1 MSEKNYVVNVKTG
14 VGTIITVRGD
24 SPAELAD
31 NINGMVANGLNG
43 HVSALEELFHG
54 APTMNSAVATVQAA
68 FPGAQVI
75 SETPRVAPSAPAPQ
89 ASAGGSPVCKHG
101 PMQWV
106 DGAKFGKSWKGYF
119 CPQPKDAVDKC
130 APQFQKG

>member
-1 MSEKNYVVNVKTG
+1 MTEKNYVLNVKTP

-24 SPAELAD
+24 SAQELNH
-31 NINGMVANGLNG
+31 NIGQFVDLGLDAAVHILEGVVLGTAPSNPVA
-43 HVSALEELFHG
+43 V
-54 APTMNSAVATVQAA
+54 VQAT

-75 SETPRVAPSAPAPQ
+75 SQTPTAPVVPQ
-89 ASAGGSPVCKHG
+89 AVPATGGAPMCKHG
-101 PMQWV
+101 QMQWV

-119 CPQPKDAVDKC
+119 CPQPKDATDKC